1 LNDSNPTDPQPTPA
15 QPIAAVAAVGENG
28 GATLPADLV
37 TIAPTRR
44 LSPRVLTLLLLMTC
58 LVPLVAL
65 SGYAAMFGKASD
77 TALDVDVT
85 VAREPVE
92 AVGGQ
97 GAILTEVIV
106 IHNRT
111 AHELPNL
118 TVDINGQYFLY
129 RQSPILPGERLV
141 LPQQIFSTKSNQRWV
156 PGRYAITEINVT
168 AKLPSGRRGVKVI
181 RYDDTKA

>member
-1 LNDSNPTDPQPTPA
+1 MAT
-15 QPIAAVAAVGENG
+15 VAAIGENG

-44 LSPRVLTLLLLMTC
+44 LSPRLLTLLLLMTC

>member
-1 LNDSNPTDPQPTPA
+1 M
-15 QPIAAVAAVGENG
+15 AAVAAIGENG

-92 AVGGQ
+92 AIGGQ
-97 GAILTEVIV
+97 GA
-106 IHNRT
+106 R
-111 AHELPNL
+111 A
-118 TVDINGQYFLY
+118 
-129 RQSPILPGERLV
+129 R
-141 LPQQIFSTKSNQRWV
+141 
-156 PGRYAITEINVT
+156 
-168 AKLPSGRRGVKVI
+168 
-181 RYDDTKA
+181 

>member
-85 VAREPVE
+85 VARE